1 MFNIAK
7 LTKEQSIFIS
17 NITSKNRELAEVAL
31 ASLLSSTHNLP
42 TVEVDDR
49 NIYFIQN
56 VLPALEQKLDY
67 FNEIFTFDYK
77 KVVDFIKS
85 LYNARLNV
93 AFPQRR
99 VFNVNGVDA
108 CSLMLRYSTAVTPE
122 IFKIIEGKN
131 LEFALLNNGLES
143 ILYSLEEKDENGAQ

>member
-7 LTKEQSIFIS
+7 LSQEQSKFIS
-17 NITSKNRELAEVAL
+17 TITSKNRELVEVVL

-42 TVEVDDR
+42 SVEVDDR

-56 VLPALEQKLDY
+56 VKPVIEQKLDF
-67 FNEIFTFDYK
+67 FNEVFTFDYK
-77 KVVDFIKS
+77 KVLDFVKS

-143 ILYSLEEKDENGAQ
+143 ILYSFEEKQENGAQ